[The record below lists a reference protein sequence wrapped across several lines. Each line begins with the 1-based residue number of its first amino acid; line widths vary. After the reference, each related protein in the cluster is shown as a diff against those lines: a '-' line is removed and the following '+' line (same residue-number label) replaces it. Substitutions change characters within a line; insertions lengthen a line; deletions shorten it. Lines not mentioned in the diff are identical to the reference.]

1 MRSLTILLT
10 ILATLAAAGCGTVGT
25 APQNQPYQTGSGINP
40 DL

>member
-1 MRSLTILLT
+1 MRLFLILTLV
-10 ILATLAAAGCGTVGT
+10 TLAACDAVGT